1 MCKSWSNQ
9 IRICTAS
16 QSYVSK
22 LPMSVAL
29 QEHVY
34 DTDNED
40 DEQNVKND
48 EKVNDAFF
56 LAIRVSATPWLKV

>member
-1 MCKSWSNQ
+1 
-9 IRICTAS
+9 
-16 QSYVSK
+16 
-22 LPMSVAL
+22 MSVAL